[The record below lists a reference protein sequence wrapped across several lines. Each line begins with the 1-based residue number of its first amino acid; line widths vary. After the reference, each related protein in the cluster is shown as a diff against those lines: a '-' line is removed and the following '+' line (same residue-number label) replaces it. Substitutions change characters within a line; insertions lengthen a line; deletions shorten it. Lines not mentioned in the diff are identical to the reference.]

1 LRVVRTYFLAG
12 KEVWLMSL
20 GTITQSPLLSRQRW
34 LLIGLIALFLVVGIQ
49 YGLKVGNNPTR
60 SAILRWTEPLLRL
73 WEGDNIYEIYQYPNP
88 PIMAILLRPFAGL
101 SQLSPVIEALC
112 WFYLKAGM
120 ILASLFWV
128 FRIVQGNGEPFPPWA
143 KEGVVLLSIWPL
155 MGDLTHGNVNLFIL
169 FLVMA
174 GLYSFHCERQGLC
187 GFLIALAISCKVT
200 PALFVPYFIWKRSW
214 KALLG
219 IGVGLVMF
227 LWLVPGFWL
236 GQERNAELFGCWW
249 RQMVVPYL
257 GGGIVTSE
265 SDNQSLPGL
274 VVRLLT
280 QSPSFSSWDK
290 DLVAYT
296 PLRYDNCFLLSL
308 EEAGWIVKGC
318 MAAFS
323 LAVVLLCRTPT
334 VQPQNWR
341 LSTEF
346 AIIILGMLL
355 FSERTWK
362 HHCVTL
368 ILPFAC
374 VLYAL
379 ANLPLSRPMQRYLIA
394 TLVLS
399 ALLMASASIS
409 LLDHFNGLSKMAHVY
424 GVYLW
429 TFLLLLVS
437 LFVLLHKYGAPACEG
452 KEP

>member
-1 LRVVRTYFLAG
+1 
-12 KEVWLMSL
+12 MSL
-20 GTITQSPLLSRQRW
+20 GTITHPPSIARQRW
-34 LLIGLIALFLVVGIQ
+34 LLIGLIALFLIVGIQ

-60 SAILRWTEPLLRL
+60 SAILRWTDPLLRL
-73 WEGDNIYEIYQYPNP
+73 WEGDNIYQIYQYPNP

-101 SQLSPVIEALC
+101 SQVSPVIEALC

-128 FRIVQGNGEPFPPWA
+128 FRIVKGNGEPFPSWA

-174 GLYSFHCERQGLC
+174 GLYSFHCDRQGLC
-187 GFLIALAISCKVT
+187 GLLIALAISCKVT
-200 PALFVPYFIWKRSW
+200 PALFVPYFLWKRSW
-214 KALLG
+214 KTLLG
-219 IGVGLVMF
+219 IGVGLVLF
-227 LWLVPGFWL
+227 LWFIPGFWL
-236 GQERNAELFGCWW
+236 GQERNAELFGSWW

-280 QSPSFSSWDK
+280 ESPSFSMWDK
-290 DLVAYT
+290 DLLVYT
-296 PLRYDNCFLLSL
+296 PLRYDNCLSL
-308 EEAGWIVKGC
+308 SLQEAGWIVKGF

-323 LAVVLLCRTPT
+323 LAVIWLCRTPT

-341 LSTEF
+341 LAAEF
-346 AIIILGMLL
+346 GIVILGMLL

-368 ILPFAC
+368 ILPFAV

-379 ANLPLSRPMQRYLIA
+379 ANLHLSRLMRHYLIV

-399 ALLMASASIS
+399 AILMASASIS
-409 LLDHFNGLSKMAHVY
+409 LLDHFNGASKMAHVY

-437 LFVLLHKYGAPACEG
+437 LFVLLHVDAKPTGETKIP
-452 KEP
+452 